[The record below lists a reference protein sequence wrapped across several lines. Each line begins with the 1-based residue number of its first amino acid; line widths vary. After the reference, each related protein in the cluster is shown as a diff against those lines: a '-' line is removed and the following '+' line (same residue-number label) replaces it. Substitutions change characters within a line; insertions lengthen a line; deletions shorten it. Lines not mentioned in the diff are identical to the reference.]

1 MTHLEIERKF
11 LIARPCEELL
21 TSMEGCVRYEILQ
34 TYLSSAPG
42 VDERVRKRVTEGKT
56 EYFHTL
62 KEHLSPMVRTETESL
77 IGEAEYTAL
86 LERADPAFRPLEKTR
101 FCIPYAGQTLEI
113 DVYPRLLEEAILE
126 IELPS
131 EETPVI
137 LPPFL
142 QVLREATGD
151 KAYSN
156 RRLAKR
162 ETT

>member
-1 MTHLEIERKF
+1 MKPTLSHLRALPGAEV
-11 LIARPCEELL
+11 
-21 TSMEGCVRYEILQ
+21 TEILQ

-62 KEHLSPMVRTETESL
+62 KEHLSPMVRTETESV
-77 IGEAEYTAL
+77 IEEAEYTAL

-101 FCIPYAGQTLEI
+101 FCIPYAEQTLEI
-113 DVYPRLLEEAILE
+113 DVYPQLSEEAILE

-137 LPPFL
+137 LPPVL